1 MGGKALKNTI
11 TERKDTSEFIR
22 ISNEISKIL
31 SNYLDTEIYTTK
43 CYHTKETHGDL
54 DLLIKLDNKL
64 YNKGINLVNMVNE
77 LFKPNEIY
85 KNANCL
91 SFDYDKFQIDL
102 ILIPES
108 CWGTA
113 KVYFEYDPTGNL
125 MGKIARKM
133 KIKTSID
140 GVKIKCFHSYGDKG
154 LYLIVYSDNDK
165 LDEILLSRDNE
176 AIFNYLGYDWEQY
189 LTGFETI
196 EEIFKWNIESTYFK
210 PNFFYMES
218 LTQVDRKR
226 NRKRK
231 TYNEFIEYI
240 NTQYKDYVIEQDFI
254 DITISDISKYFNMDL
269 QEKLDT
275 IISKYKLNKVVSE
288 KFNGDILMLNFPD
301 LKGKELGNC
310 IHNFKSNFTD
320 INEYKQYILDNNIK
334 KIIEKFKEINSL

>member
-22 ISNEISKIL
+22 ISNEITKVL
-31 SNYLDTEIYTTK
+31 TDYLDTEIYTTK

-64 YNKGINLVNMVNE
+64 YNKGINLVKMVNE

-108 CWGTA
+108 CWETA
-113 KVYFEYDPTGNL
+113 KVYMDYDPTGNL

-133 KIKTSID
+133 KVKTYID

-154 LYLIVYSDNDK
+154 LYLIVYSENDK
-165 LDEILLSRDNE
+165 LAEILLSRDNE
-176 AIFNYLGYDWEQY
+176 KIFNYLGYDYEQY

-196 EEIFKWNIESTYFK
+196 EEIFKWNIESVYFK

-240 NTQYKDYVIEQDFI
+240 NTQYKDYVIEKDFI
-254 DITISDISKYFNMDL
+254 DITINDISEYFNFNL
-269 QEKLDT
+269 QEQLDN
-275 IISKYKLNKVVSE
+275 IMLKYKKGKLVSE
-288 KFNGDILMLNFPD
+288 KFNGEILMLNFPN
-301 LKGKELGNC
+301 LKGKELGNA
-310 IHNFKSNFTD
+310 ITKFKSNFID
-320 INEYKQYILDNNIK
+320 INEYKDYIINNNISV
-334 KIIEKFKEINSL
+334 IIEKFKKINKL